1 MDTRTRNLLHSIGV
15 EAQSVSHVE
24 RLVSGLGG
32 LLGIGAIYLVSST
45 FLPPSGAAVLIAS
58 MGASAV
64 LLFAVPH
71 GALSQ
76 PWPLL
81 GGHLVSALVGVACA
95 RVLPASALAAS
106 AAVGS
111 AVLVMHYL
119 RCIHP
124 PGGATALVAVIGGP
138 EVRDLGFDFAVAP
151 VLLDA
156 SILLVCAVLF
166 NSLFSW
172 RRYPASGWRKRRL
185 GSAPEPDEAS
195 RAATLPH
202 VISDN
207 AATASGYPP
216 IAHEDFVYAL
226 SQIDS
231 FIDVSEEDLVR
242 IYDLATRRVGRRTS

>member
-1 MDTRTRNLLHSIGV
+1 MHKRLQVVLHGLGV
-15 EAQSVSHVE
+15 ETQSVSHSE

-32 LLGIGAIYLVSST
+32 FVGIAAILVVT
-45 FLPPSGAAVLIAS
+45 RMFLSPYGTTMLVAS

-81 GGHLVSALVGVACA
+81 AGHLVSALIGVACA
-95 RVLPASALAAS
+95 KLLPAGALAAP
-106 AAVGS
+106 AAVGL
-111 AVLVMHYL
+111 AVLAMHYL

-138 EVRDLGFDFAVAP
+138 EIRSLGFDFVVAP

-156 SILLVCAVLF
+156 SILLGCAVLF
-166 NSLFSW
+166 NSLFRW
-172 RRYPASGWRKRRL
+172 RRYPAPWWGK
-185 GSAPEPDEAS
+185 S
-195 RAATLPH
+195 RAAGAAAPH
-202 VISDN
+202 EAGDDGSMPR
-207 AATASGYPP
+207 ASSPTTASAPTYAP

-231 FIDVSEEDLVR
+231 FVDVSEEDLVR
-242 IYDLATRRVGRRTS
+242 IYDLATKRLAQR